1 MYYGGIMSKIHM
13 HHAHLFASDLDAS
26 IAYYQRWF
34 GAEVLADTMF
44 AGSRNVMVRI
54 GDGRL
59 NFYDQAPKGTGPSAV
74 HHLGFE
80 VEDLTT
86 LVAEMK
92 AGGVAFR
99 SDIRE
104 SAEGRY
110 IMAPAPDGV
119 LLELFE
125 LKLENLPAGVQRWSM
140 LSDRG

>member
-1 MYYGGIMSKIHM
+1 MATIHM

-26 IAYYQRWF
+26 IDYYQRWF
-34 GAEVLADTMF
+34 GAEVLADTLF

-54 GDGRL
+54 GGGRL

-80 VEDLTT
+80 VDDLNA
-86 LVAEMK
+86 LVANMK

-104 SAEGRY
+104 SDEGRY

-125 LKLENLPAGVQRWSM
+125 LNLDNLPDGVRRWSM
-140 LSDRG
+140 LNAGE